1 MAKDTVDKR
10 RVAVCFRKR
19 QKEQYSKNAGF
30 LERKCRDFPGE
41 ETRLELSSAFI
52 SFTGAVEAKIL
63 MGNSNASTMQTK
75 VHISVSGS
83 ALK

>member
-1 MAKDTVDKR
+1 M
-10 RVAVCFRKR
+10 
-19 QKEQYSKNAGF
+19 
-30 LERKCRDFPGE
+30 
-41 ETRLELSSAFI
+41 ELSSAFI